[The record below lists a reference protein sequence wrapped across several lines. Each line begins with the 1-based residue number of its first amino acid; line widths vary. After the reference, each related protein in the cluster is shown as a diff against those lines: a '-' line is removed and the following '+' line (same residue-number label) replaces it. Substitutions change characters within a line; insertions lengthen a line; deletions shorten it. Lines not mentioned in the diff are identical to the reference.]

1 MATWEDVICKARE
14 LADAAGRKVADV
26 AEVTKLKLKIAENER
41 AIRDA
46 YEAIGRVVYENAK
59 TDAVLDSEVVAE
71 LSRQLDGLYSENSR
85 LRSEVD
91 HFCGCT
97 TCSCGT
103 TNPQGAA
110 YCNACGKSL

>member
-26 AEVTKLKLKIAENER
+26 AEVTKHKLKIAENER
-41 AIRDA
+41 DIRDA
-46 YEAIGRVVYENAK
+46 YEAIGRLIYDSGKLDTVP
-59 TDAVLDSEVVAE
+59 DAEKVAS
-71 LSRQLDGLYSENSR
+71 LTRQLDDLYIENDH

-91 HFCGCT
+91 HFCGRT
-97 TCSCGT
+97 TCRCGAS
-103 TNPQGAA
+103 NPQGAA